1 MFLHLILKQV
11 GDIVDKM
18 NRRTFLKVGMAAGA
32 AVATSGCF
40 GWFGDNIPATVRNG
54 TALYDVLIIGS
65 GGSGMRAALEA
76 TKQKGL
82 KVAVMTKMA
91 PTRSATCMAQGGING
106 AARHTDEKDSP
117 ASHAFDTVKG
127 ADYLCDQDAVE
138 YYSEKAP
145 EVLWELDYSG
155 IAFNRQADGRFEQRK
170 LGGSTYARTAFSADI
185 TGHAVLHTMFEQ
197 CMKNDIDFIMEC
209 QLLEIVADG
218 DKFSGVV
225 AMDMRS
231 GNIMSIPAKSV
242 IVATGGY
249 GRAYWVRTSN
259 PFSSTGD
266 GIAACFNAGIP
277 VKDPEMVQF
286 HPTGLASNGVLL
298 SEASRGEGAY
308 LLNKNG
314 ERFMARYAPKA
325 MELGPRD
332 LVAQAIEKEIQ
343 EGRGIG
349 EGLSSA
355 VYMDFR
361 HLGRAKIM
369 ERLPQVYQLSLE
381 FEGVD
386 IAEQPVP
393 IRTSCHYSMGGIDV
407 IDYKTC
413 ATKIPGVF
421 ATGECSCISVH
432 GANRL
437 GGNSLGE
444 ILVFGKN
451 AGAGAAEYAK
461 GISYEG
467 NKDALQ
473 ATVERWNKKF
483 SEATGR
489 NSGPSVASIRDK
501 MALTMW
507 NNVGVFRSE
516 SGLSQALR
524 DINGLQDE
532 YKICA
537 VGDSSRSFNTAF
549 MNYVELGN
557 LLVLSKVIIAGAMAR
572 KESRGSHSR
581 TDFPKRDDRNFLQHT
596 LITKDG
602 DNVKTEYRPVVV
614 TKYKPE
620 ERKY

>member
-1 MFLHLILKQV
+1 M
-11 GDIVDKM
+11 DKI
-18 NRRTFLKVGMAAGA
+18 NRRTFLKVGAAAGA
-32 AVATSGCF
+32 AVVAGAYF
-40 GWFGDNIPATVRNG
+40 GWYGDNIPATVRNG

-65 GGSGMRAALEA
+65 GGAGMRAALEA
-76 TKQKGL
+76 VKQKGL

-106 AARHTDEKDSP
+106 AARHSDEKDSP
-117 ASHAFDTVKG
+117 ATHAFDTVKG
-127 ADYLCDQDAVE
+127 GDYLCDQDAVE
-138 YYSEKAP
+138 YYTERAP

-155 IAFNRQADGRFEQRK
+155 IAFNRQADGRFDQRK
-170 LGGSTYARTAFSADI
+170 MGGSSNARTAFSADI

-197 CMKNDIDFIMEC
+197 CMKHDIDFIMDC
-209 QLLEIVADG
+209 QLLEIVTDKE
-218 DKFSGVV
+218 KFSGVV

-231 GNIMSIPAKSV
+231 GNIMSIPAKTV

-277 VKDPEMVQF
+277 IKDPEMVQF
-286 HPTGLASNGVLL
+286 HPTGLAVNGVLL

-308 LLNKNG
+308 LLNKDG

-332 LVAQAIEKEIQ
+332 LVAQSIEKEIN
-343 EGRGIG
+343 EGRGVG
-349 EGLSSA
+349 EGLKSA

-386 IAEQPVP
+386 IAKQPVP

-407 IDYKTC
+407 VDYKTC
-413 ATKIPGVF
+413 ATKMPGVF
-421 ATGECSCISVH
+421 AAGECSCISVH

-437 GGNSLGE
+437 GGNSLVE

-451 AGAGAAEYAK
+451 AGASAAEYAK
-461 GISYEG
+461 NSAYEG

-473 ATVERWNKKF
+473 STVEAWNKKF
-483 SEATGR
+483 NEATKRSG
-489 NSGPSVASIRDK
+489 GPSIAAIRDK

-516 SGLSQALR
+516 SGLAQAFA
-524 DINGLQDE
+524 DIDALQAE
-532 YKICA
+532 YQKCV
-537 VGDSSRSFNTAF
+537 VGDSSRTFNTSF
-549 MNYVELGN
+549 MNYIELGN
-557 LLVLSKVIIAGAMAR
+557 LLVLSKIIIAGARAR

-581 TDFPKRDDRNFLQHT
+581 VDFPKRDDVNFLQHT
-596 LITKDG
+596 LISKDG
-602 DNVKTEYRPVVV
+602 ALLKTEYRPVVV
-614 TKYKPE
+614 TKYKPQ

>member
-1 MFLHLILKQV
+1 
-11 GDIVDKM
+11 M
-18 NRRTFLKVGMAAGA
+18 NRRTFLKVGAAAGA
-32 AVATSGCF
+32 AVVAGSYF
-40 GWFGDNIPATVRNG
+40 DWFGDNIPATVRNG

-65 GGSGMRAALEA
+65 GGAGMRAALEA
-76 TKQKGL
+76 SKQKGI

-106 AARHTDEKDSP
+106 AARHADEKDSP

-127 ADYLCDQDAVE
+127 GDYLCDQDAVE
-138 YYSEKAP
+138 FYTEKAP
-145 EVLWELDYSG
+145 EVLAELDYFG
-155 IAFNRQADGRFEQRK
+155 IAFDRQADGRFNQRK
-170 LGGSTYARTAFSADI
+170 MGGSTYARTAFSADI

-197 CMKNDIDFIMEC
+197 CMKNNIDFIMDC
-209 QLLEIVADG
+209 QLLEIVTDKE
-218 DKFSGVV
+218 KFSGVV

-231 GNIMSIPAKSV
+231 GNIMPIPAKTV

-277 VKDPEMVQF
+277 IKDPEMVQF
-286 HPTGLASNGVLL
+286 HPTGLSINGVLL

-308 LLNKNG
+308 LLNKDG

-332 LVAQAIEKEIQ
+332 LVAQSIEKEIN
-343 EGRGIG
+343 EGRGVG
-349 EGLSSA
+349 EGLRSA

-407 IDYKTC
+407 VDYKTC
-413 ATKIPGVF
+413 ATKMPGVF
-421 ATGECSCISVH
+421 AAGECSCISVH

-437 GGNSLGE
+437 GGNSLVE

-451 AGAGAAEYAK
+451 AGASAAEYAK
-461 GISYEG
+461 ANSYEE
-467 NKDALQ
+467 NKELLKSAVD
-473 ATVERWNKKF
+473 RWNKKF
-483 SEATGR
+483 AEVTTRTGGSTIAT
-489 NSGPSVASIRDK
+489 IRDK

-507 NNVGVFRSE
+507 NNVGVFRNE
-516 SGLSQALR
+516 TGLTQALN
-524 DINGLQDE
+524 DINVLQEE
-532 YKICA
+532 YKKCN
-537 VGDSSRSFNTAF
+537 VGDTSRTFNTAF

-557 LLVLSKVIIAGAMAR
+557 LLVLSKIIIAGAKSR

-581 TDFPKRDDRNFLQHT
+581 TDFPKRDDGNFLQHT
-596 LITKDG
+596 LVFKDG
-602 DNVKTEYRPVVV
+602 EQLKTEYRPVVV

>member
-1 MFLHLILKQV
+1 
-11 GDIVDKM
+11 M
-18 NRRTFLKVGMAAGA
+18 NRRTFLKVGAAAGA
-32 AVATSGCF
+32 AVLTSGCF
-40 GWFGDNIPATVRNG
+40 GWFGDNIPAAVRNG

-65 GGSGMRAALEA
+65 GGAGMRAALEA
-76 TKQKGL
+76 AKQKGL
-82 KVAVMTKMA
+82 KVAVMTKMV

-117 ASHAFDTVKG
+117 ASHAFDTIKG
-127 ADYLCDQDAVE
+127 GDYLCDQDAVDFYTE
-138 YYSEKAP
+138 RAP

-155 IAFNRQADGRFEQRK
+155 IAFNRKDDGRFDQRK
-170 LGGSTYARTAFSADI
+170 MGGSTYSRTAFSADI

-197 CMKNDIDFIMEC
+197 CLKHEIDFISEC
-209 QLLEIVADG
+209 QLLEIVTAKG
-218 DKFSGVV
+218 KFSGVV

-231 GNIMSIPAKSV
+231 GNIMPIPAKSV

-266 GIAACFNAGIP
+266 GIAACFNVGIP

-286 HPTGLASNGVLL
+286 HPTGLAVNGVLL

-308 LLNKNG
+308 LLNKDG

-332 LVAQAIEKEIQ
+332 LVAQAIEKEIN

-369 ERLPQVYQLSLE
+369 ERLPQVYQLALE

-413 ATKIPGVF
+413 ATKMPGVF
-421 ATGECSCISVH
+421 AAGECSCISVH

-437 GGNSLGE
+437 GGNSLVE
-444 ILVFGKN
+444 ILVFGKS

-461 GISYEG
+461 SNNYEE
-467 NKDALQ
+467 NKEALQ
-473 ATVERWNKKF
+473 SAVEGWNKKF

-489 NSGPSVASIRDK
+489 STGPSIASIRDK

-507 NNVGVFRSE
+507 NNAGVFRTE
-516 SGLSQALR
+516 PGLTQAFA
-524 DINGLQDE
+524 DISALQEE
-532 YKICA
+532 YKQCA
-537 VGDSSRSFNTAF
+537 VGDSSKTFNISF

-557 LLVLSKVIIAGAMAR
+557 LLVLAKVIISGAMAR

-581 TDFPKRDDRNFLQHT
+581 VDFPKRDDKNFLQHT

-602 DNVKTEYRPVVV
+602 DKLKTEYRPVVV